1 MAKANNKIAPG
12 ARILVT
18 GGSGFI
24 GSHTADALSEAGYD
38 VVIFDRKESNFLRPD
53 QTMIVGDLLNQ
64 KTLANALKDCAA
76 VYHFGGIADIKEAN
90 ENPALTAEVNV
101 GGTVQLLS
109 ACHEAGV
116 QRFLFAS
123 TVYVYSNDGG
133 FYRASKQACER
144 FIETFQE
151 DLGLPYT
158 ILRFGTLYGRRA
170 GMTNRI
176 HAMIHQALE
185 TKEIK
190 HPGNPN
196 AIRDFI
202 HVRDAARLA
211 VAVLGPGYA
220 NKHYV
225 LTGQERHKIS
235 EAAAIISEILP
246 DDITVTFAD
255 AEPEG
260 HYELTPYAFAPRIGH
275 KLVPSDYVDFG
286 QGLLDCIHEQYNHE
300 DEGHEL

>member
-1 MAKANNKIAPG
+1 MTETQHKIQPG

-24 GSHTADALSEAGYD
+24 GSHTADALSEAGYE
-38 VVIFDRKESNFLRPD
+38 VIIFDRNESPYLQSN
-53 QTMIVGDLLNQ
+53 QKMIVGDLLDHSVI
-64 KTLANALKDCAA
+64 KRALKGCAA
-76 VYHFGGIADIKEAN
+76 VYHFGGIADIDEAN
-90 ENPALTAEVNV
+90 ANPTRTAEINV
-101 GGTVQLLS
+101 GGTVKLLT
-109 ACHEAGV
+109 ACQEAGV

-123 TVYVYSNDGG
+123 TVYVYSSDGG

-170 GMTNRI
+170 SMTNRI

-185 TKEIK
+185 NKEIK
-190 HPGNPN
+190 HPGNAN
-196 AIRDFI
+196 AVRDFI

-211 VAVLGPGYA
+211 VGVLGHEFA
-220 NKHYV
+220 NNHYV

-235 EAAAIISEILP
+235 EAAAIIGEILP
-246 DDITVTFAD
+246 DDIKVTFAD